1 VFGETMENDFE
12 YFMMLTNLNNI
23 KKVKKSLVMSF
34 KKFPTMV
41 MDLQAGEKIIR
52 VVPIKTGQKI
62 SIISAGGRV
71 LIFNEKQVRDMGK
84 TSGGVRAMELPVG
97 DKVVDMFVYNDEPFI
112 FIHDENSGK
121 MLSVEDLFIQK
132 RGDMKR
138 AQAGVQCAALIMGQ
152 QLKGGLAII
161 EGAVNLVLDNGQI
174 TFLDSDTMDLVL
186 PEDPLSKITNA
197 KIVKMYVPWQ
207 EKSKKP
213 AKEE

>member
-1 VFGETMENDFE
+1 MENDFE
-12 YFMMLTNLNNI
+12 YFVMLTNHNNI

-34 KKFPTMV
+34 KKFPTIV
-41 MDLQAGEKIIR
+41 MDLATDEKIIR

-112 FIHDENSGK
+112 FVHDDSAGK

-152 QLKGGLAII
+152 QLKGGLAIT
-161 EGAVNLVLDNGQI
+161 E
-174 TFLDSDTMDLVL
+174 
-186 PEDPLSKITNA
+186 
-197 KIVKMYVPWQ
+197 
-207 EKSKKP
+207 
-213 AKEE
+213 